1 MHTGTPRCTCIVDMN
16 KKIFAQLLGYSQN
29 DLDKI
34 TQSYILETF
43 GVEVDRCDT
52 LEQYVEAID
61 VACLHKYFS
70 KYWENDIKKWKYS
83 GLALVEEV
91 NSLKPRAVLDVGCG
105 YNEFRGKIDNLIGID
120 PYNDRADLQV
130 STLEYRTTQKFDVI
144 MCLGSINFGSRDKI
158 IAEVGRCVDLL
169 ADGGTMFFRVNPGVQ
184 HNKPEAK
191 WIEFFAWNV
200 PFIIE
205 LSEIFNLK
213 VLDIRDDSNQRKYFI
228 YRKVK

>member
-1 MHTGTPRCTCIVDMN
+1 MN
-16 KKIFAQLLGYSQN
+16 KKIFAQLLTHSQN

-34 TQSYILETF
+34 TQPYILETF

-52 LEQYVEAID
+52 LEQYAEAID

-83 GLALVEEV
+83 GLALVDEV
-91 NSLKPRAVLDVGCG
+91 NSLRPRAVLDVGCG
-105 YNEFRGKIDNLIGID
+105 YNEFKGKIDNLIGID
-120 PYNDRADLQV
+120 PYNDKADIQV
-130 STLEYRTTQKFDVI
+130 STLEYRTTQKFDV
-144 MCLGSINFGSRDKI
+144 MLCLGSVNFGSRDKI
-158 IAEVGRCVDLL
+158 ISEVGRCVDLL
-169 ADGGTMFFRVNPGVQ
+169 EDGGTMFFRVNPGVQ

>member
-1 MHTGTPRCTCIVDMN
+1 MN
-16 KKIFAQLLGYSQN
+16 KKIFAQLLGHSQN

-34 TQSYILETF
+34 TQPYILETF

-52 LEQYVEAID
+52 LEQYAEAID
-61 VACLHKYFS
+61 VACLHNYFS

-83 GLALVEEV
+83 GLALIDEV

-120 PYNDRADLQV
+120 PYNSQADHEV
-130 STLEYRTTQKFDVI
+130 GTLEYRTDQKFDVI

-158 IAEVGRCVDLL
+158 LAEIGRCVDLL
-169 ADGGTMFFRVNPGVQ
+169 EDGGTMFFRVNPGVQ

>member
-1 MHTGTPRCTCIVDMN
+1 MN
-16 KKIFAQLLGYSQN
+16 KKIFAQLLGHNQN
-29 DLDKI
+29 EIEKI
-34 TQSYILETF
+34 TQPYVLETF

-83 GLALVEEV
+83 GLALVDEV
-91 NSLKPRAVLDVGCG
+91 NSLRPRAVLDVGCG
-105 YNEFRGKIDNLIGID
+105 YNEFKGKIDNLIGID
-120 PYNDRADLQV
+120 PYNDKADIQV
-130 STLEYRTTQKFDVI
+130 STLEYRTTQKFDV
-144 MCLGSINFGSRDKI
+144 MLCLGSVNFGSRDKI
-158 IAEVGRCVDLL
+158 ISEVGRCVGLL
-169 ADGGTMFFRVNPGVQ
+169 EDGGTMFFRVNPGVQ

>member
-1 MHTGTPRCTCIVDMN
+1 MN
-16 KKIFAQLLGYSQN
+16 KKIFAQLLGHSQN
-29 DLDKI
+29 DLDKV
-34 TQSYILETF
+34 TQPYILETF
-43 GVEVDRCDT
+43 GVEVKRCDT
-52 LEQYVEAID
+52 LEQYAEAID

-83 GLALVEEV
+83 GLALVDEV

-120 PYNDRADLQV
+120 PYNDKADIQV
-130 STLEYRTTQKFDVI
+130 STLEYRTTQKFDV
-144 MCLGSINFGSRDKI
+144 MLCLGSVNFGSRDKI
-158 IAEVGRCVDLL
+158 ISEVGRCVDLL
-169 ADGGTMFFRVNPGVQ
+169 EDGGTMFFRVNPGVQ

>member
-1 MHTGTPRCTCIVDMN
+1 MN
-16 KKIFAQLLGYSQN
+16 KKIFAQLLGHNQN
-29 DLDKI
+29 EIEKI
-34 TQSYILETF
+34 TQPYVLETF

-83 GLALVEEV
+83 GLALVDEV
-91 NSLKPRAVLDVGCG
+91 NSLRPRAVLDVGCG
-105 YNEFRGKIDNLIGID
+105 YNEFKGKIDNLIGID
-120 PYNDRADLQV
+120 PYNDKADIQV
-130 STLEYRTTQKFDVI
+130 STLEYRTTQKFDV
-144 MCLGSINFGSRDKI
+144 MLCLGSVNFGSRDKI
-158 IAEVGRCVDLL
+158 ISEVGRCVGLL
-169 ADGGTMFFRVNPGVQ
+169 EDGGTMFFRVNPGVQ

-205 LSEIFNLK
+205 LSEMFNLK